1 MQIILVH
8 NGGLSTQELGPKLR
22 EAEAAGDM
30 EAFQELLRTPLPEIY
45 ALEVPGEPF
54 FLGMAIEAMPLS
66 MAPKEEIPLL
76 ELPTRHYRD
85 LEYPQQ
91 SRRSRIKR
99 THQRRP

>member
-1 MQIILVH
+1 MRIILVH
-8 NGGLSTQELGPKLR
+8 NGGLSIQELGPKLR

-30 EAFQELLRTPLPEIY
+30 EAFQELLRAPFPEIY
-45 ALEVPGEPF
+45 ALEIPEESV

-66 MAPKEEIPLL
+66 MVPQEDIPIL
-76 ELPTRHYRD
+76 ELPARHYRD